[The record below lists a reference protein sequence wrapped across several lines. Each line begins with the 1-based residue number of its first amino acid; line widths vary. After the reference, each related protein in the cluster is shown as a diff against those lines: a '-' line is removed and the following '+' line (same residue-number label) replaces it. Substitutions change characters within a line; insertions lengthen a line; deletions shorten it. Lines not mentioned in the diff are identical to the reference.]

1 LFDCSKCLDIYYGIK
16 VDGANIYDQR
26 SKFVMLKYKFD
37 TKMINAKLL
46 KVKFMLAIG
55 ELTDVF
61 YLKAMLKKKTL
72 IKKEFVLHVE
82 HNVEVHI
89 PQELS
94 CDSYPV
100 SFRYYDPLIL
110 IIN

>member
-1 LFDCSKCLDIYYGIK
+1 
-16 VDGANIYDQR
+16 
-26 SKFVMLKYKFD
+26 MLKYKFD
-37 TKMINAKLL
+37 TKAINSKLL

-61 YLKAMLKKKTL
+61 YLKAMLKKKQL
-72 IKKEFVLHVE
+72 VKRQFVLHVE
-82 HNVEVHI
+82 HNIEVYI
-89 PQELS
+89 PAELS
-94 CDSYPV
+94 CDSLPY